1 MPITWAGALKMNS
14 SKSAEESFTVPS
26 STKLIWPSTIPFLWT
41 GLRTEQI
48 TFVLRFVYFGI
59 DKRWTVKERFLRVE
73 NLEKK
78 TGADIAKLIMD
89 VLEQNGI
96 DLKNCRGQ
104 GYDNGANMSG
114 IYKGVQAII
123 LQKNPQALY
132 MPCSA
137 HSLNLAGVHSA
148 ESSVEVN
155 NYFGR
160 VQSLYKLFS
169 GSPSRWKVLIE
180 TTGLSLHQTSQIRW
194 CARIEAVKP
203 LVKRPREI
211 LESLKK
217 LRDFDLTADQLNE
230 VKSLEKW
237 VHSFEFIVMTTF
249 WYKTLQ
255 SINYVSL
262 ALQSENI
269 SLDDEMKL
277 IKTLIEDLNRLKSS
291 WTSILNE
298 ARLIASGL
306 ASSGFQSE
314 FVKKRTKKRKTI
326 HEEVRNTAHF
336 HEDKAKEFEV
346 SVFNTALDTLI
357 QQVSDRFQ
365 AAEKTTNMF
374 SFLWSLKSL
383 VMSNEEESEEIDEAP
398 IQLEEKCK
406 VLAQIYATDVEEEKL
421 IEEVRHLNALKRSN
435 LFGPKKSLTFMTL
448 LNGIY
453 QKGLQLLFESVCILL
468 CIFNTIP
475 VSVAEG

>member
-1 MPITWAGALKMNS
+1 MIGDDDNGNFLANLELLAKHNKTLQLHLEEVSRCQQEGNKMN
-14 SKSAEESFTVPS
+14 AHYLGW
-26 STKLIWPSTIPFLWT
+26 STQNEFIKECGGIVYGAIINEAHMAIYYSILVDGTPDVSH
-41 GLRTEQI
+41 TEQI
-48 TFVLRFVYFGI
+48 TFVGT

-78 TGADIAKLIMD
+78 IGADIAKLIMD

-96 DLKNCRGQ
+96 NIKNCRGQ

-114 IYKGVQAII
+114 IYKRVQAII
-123 LQKNPQALY
+123 LQKNHQALY
-132 MPCSA
+132 MPSSA

-148 ESSVEVN
+148 ESSVEVK

-160 VQSLYKLFS
+160 VQSLYNLFS

-180 TTGLSLHQTSQIRW
+180 TTGLSLHQTSQTRW
-194 CARIEAVKP
+194 SARIESVKP

-277 IKTLIEDLNRLKSS
+277 IKTLIEDLN
-291 WTSILNE
+291 
-298 ARLIASGL
+298 
-306 ASSGFQSE
+306 
-314 FVKKRTKKRKTI
+314 
-326 HEEVRNTAHF
+326 
-336 HEDKAKEFEV
+336 
-346 SVFNTALDTLI
+346 
-357 QQVSDRFQ
+357 
-365 AAEKTTNMF
+365 
-374 SFLWSLKSL
+374 
-383 VMSNEEESEEIDEAP
+383 
-398 IQLEEKCK
+398 
-406 VLAQIYATDVEEEKL
+406 
-421 IEEVRHLNALKRSN
+421 
-435 LFGPKKSLTFMTL
+435 
-448 LNGIY
+448 
-453 QKGLQLLFESVCILL
+453 
-468 CIFNTIP
+468 
-475 VSVAEG
+475 